1 MKKYSRLYN
10 DLKEQIITGQL
21 AHGDKIPSV
30 RKAALIYSVSTTTV
44 QNAYFELCADG
55 YIVSKEKAVILY
67 HILKAKIKSKM
78 KQKMKQI
85 LNIILTVNALT
96 RNALMYRFGRN
107 I

>member
-44 QNAYFELCADG
+44 QNAYFELCA
-55 YIVSKEKAVILY
+55 E
-67 HILKAKIKSKM
+67 AKIKSKM

>member
-44 QNAYFELCADG
+44 QNAYFEHQCEDFLLD
-55 YIVSKEKAVILY
+55 VLQD
-67 HILKAKIKSKM
+67 ILK
-78 KQKMKQI
+78 
-85 LNIILTVNALT
+85 L
-96 RNALMYRFGRN
+96 
-107 I
+107 

>member
-1 MKKYSRLYN
+1 
-10 DLKEQIITGQL
+10 
-21 AHGDKIPSV
+21 
-30 RKAALIYSVSTTTV
+30 
-44 QNAYFELCADG
+44 
-55 YIVSKEKAVILY
+55 
-67 HILKAKIKSKM
+67 M